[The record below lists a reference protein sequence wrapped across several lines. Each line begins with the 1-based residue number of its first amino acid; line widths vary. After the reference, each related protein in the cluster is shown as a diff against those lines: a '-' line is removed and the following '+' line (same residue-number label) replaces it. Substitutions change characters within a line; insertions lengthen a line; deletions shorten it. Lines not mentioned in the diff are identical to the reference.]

1 MTLFSATSFLVYGA
15 ACFLSR
21 AMAVEFERYRLA
33 RQRQLVGALQVA
45 AAFGLIL
52 GLREPWIG
60 RAAATGLTV
69 MMLLAVGVRI
79 KIKDSFAQALPAF
92 FFFALNAY
100 LALAAV
106 APPHR

>member
-1 MTLFSATSFLVYGA
+1 
-15 ACFLSR
+15 
-21 AMAVEFERYRLA
+21 MAVEFVRYRLA
-33 RQRQLVGALQVA
+33 GQRWLVGALQIA
-45 AAFGLIL
+45 AALGLVL

-60 RAAATGLTV
+60 RAAATGLSL

-79 KIKDSFAQALPAF
+79 KIKDSFVQALPAF